1 MYIYSILYI
10 YSMSIYRKSDQYAKR
25 RAVKK
30 ENYNI
35 IIRKQMKNYENVIYI
50 YIYIYICA
58 KYIYK
63 YTLYIIY
70 NTYVIMMYNI

>member
-1 MYIYSILYI
+1 ML
-10 YSMSIYRKSDQYAKR
+10 
-25 RAVKK
+25 
-30 ENYNI
+30 
-35 IIRKQMKNYENVIYI
+35 YI